1 VHQTWQSFLNA
12 RGIDALALSDADAP
26 QEYCAALVDLTVLS
40 LRGADAASFLQGYF
54 TADLDDLNDAR
65 ALFGAYCDIK
75 GRVVADLIVVA
86 NPEGLLLVTH
96 RSLADPIREGLKKYL
111 MFSKSQLIDVSEDWL
126 TLGLLGRNVTGSD
139 LAMPAWTV
147 ERSSNLRQIAVPG
160 GNRWLCLAGIEEA
173 ERIWSTFDGRSGA
186 SIGGS
191 EPWRRADISAGIAHL
206 EAATSAGF
214 LPQMLGYDE
223 LDAISF
229 TKGCYLGQE
238 VVTRAQ
244 SRGQVKRRLSRWAWA
259 DQPDHASE
267 ASEAPEAPA
276 AGADLTN
283 GDGRRVGTVIQSVVN
298 SSVSGE
304 LLAVVSEAARE
315 GSLHAGSLVLTQ
327 SSPNSG

>member
-1 VHQTWQSFLNA
+1 MHQTWQSFLDA
-12 RGIDALALSDADAP
+12 QGIDALSLSDSDAP
-26 QEYCAALVDLTVLS
+26 QEYCAALVDLAVLS
-40 LRGADAASFLQGYF
+40 LRGVDAASFLQGYF

-96 RSLADPIREGLKKYL
+96 RSLADPISEGLQKYL
-111 MFSKSQLIDVSEDWL
+111 MFSKSQLSDVSEDWL
-126 TLGLLGRNVTGSD
+126 VLGLLGRNATGSD
-139 LAMPAWTV
+139 LAVPAWTV
-147 ERSSNLRQIAVPG
+147 ERSSKLRQIAVPN
-160 GNRWLCLAGIEEA
+160 GNRWLCLSGMEEA
-173 ERIWSTFDGRSGA
+173 QRIWSTFDGCSGA

-191 EPWRRADISAGIAHL
+191 EPWHRADISAGIAHL

-259 DQPDHASE
+259 DS
-267 ASEAPEAPA
+267 PEAPA

-283 GDGRRVGTVIQSVVN
+283 SDGRRLGTVIQSVVT
-298 SSVSGE
+298 SSGSGE

-315 GSLHAGSLVLTQ
+315 GSLHADSLALTQ
-327 SSPNSG
+327 SSPTSG

>member
-1 VHQTWQSFLNA
+1 VNVHQTWQSFLDA
-12 RGIDALALSDADAP
+12 QGIDALSLSDSDAP
-26 QEYCAALVDLTVLS
+26 QAYCAALVDLAVLS
-40 LRGADAASFLQGYF
+40 LRGVDAASFLQGYF

-86 NPEGLLLVTH
+86 DPEGLLLVTH
-96 RSLADPIREGLKKYL
+96 RSLADPISEGLQKYL
-111 MFSKSQLIDVSEDWL
+111 MFSKSQLSDVSEDWL
-126 TLGLLGRNVTGSD
+126 VLGLLGRNACGSD
-139 LAMPAWTV
+139 LAAPAWTV
-147 ERSSNLRQIAVPG
+147 ERSSNLRQIAVPD
-160 GNRWLCLAGIEEA
+160 GNRWLCLAGMEEA
-173 ERIWSTFDGRSGA
+173 QRIWSTFDGCSGA
-186 SIGGS
+186 S
-191 EPWRRADISAGIAHL
+191 EPWRHADISAGIAHL

-259 DQPDHASE
+259 DQPDDASE

-283 GDGRRVGTVIQSVVN
+283 ADGRRVGTVIQSVVT
-298 SSVSGE
+298 SSGSGE
-304 LLAVVSEAARE
+304 LLAVASEAARE
-315 GSLHAGSLVLTQ
+315 GSLHADSLALTQ
-327 SSPNSG
+327 SSPIPG